1 MERNNLKNFWNCG
14 DNQII
19 EYAMLRARLNRREKE
34 ILTLMLDE
42 CLTQEQAAE
51 RMDISVR
58 RAQEHWYTASRKL
71 LGIPWVAAYAQS
83 LSNE

>member
-1 MERNNLKNFWNCG
+1 MERNNLKYFWNCG

-19 EYAMLRARLNRREKE
+19 EYALLRARLNRREKE
-34 ILTLMLDE
+34 ILTLMMDE

-58 RAQEHWYTASRKL
+58 RAQEYWYMASRKM
-71 LGIPWVAAYAQS
+71 LGIPWVAAYAES
-83 LSNE
+83 LSNM